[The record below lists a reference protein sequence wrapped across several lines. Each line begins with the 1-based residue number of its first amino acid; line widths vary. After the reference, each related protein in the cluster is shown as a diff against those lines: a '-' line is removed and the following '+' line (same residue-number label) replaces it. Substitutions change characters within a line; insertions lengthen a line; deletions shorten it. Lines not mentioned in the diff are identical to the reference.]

1 MECRSRNLIT
11 LVWTFYHSLSDYAWF
26 DFLSPKLTQSRALVE
41 KEHHVRPLKI
51 NYHSDIDECR
61 FNSNNCSNNAICIN
75 TKGSFNCSC
84 KPGYSGNGHD
94 CSGGC
99 LRSFIYLLRL
109 ANPCRVTVTAH
120 TELLGP
126 VTVPS
131 LMRNRPPHSTWV
143 LYRPKDFICARVV
156 RWGQRLSVLIWE
168 D

>member
-1 MECRSRNLIT
+1 MSLLSHTVLRRIHSRCI
-11 LVWTFYHSLSDYAWF
+11 
-26 DFLSPKLTQSRALVE
+26 LT
-41 KEHHVRPLKI
+41 KI

-61 FNSNNCSNNAICIN
+61 FNSHNCSNNAICIN

-84 KPGYSGNGHD
+84 KPGYTGNGHS

-109 ANPCRVTVTAH
+109 AIPCRVTVTAH

-131 LMRNRPPHSTWV
+131 LMRNRPPHSTWPSLSSQRIYLCQGCEMGTTIYPSLSEKTKKSNCLFCV
-143 LYRPKDFICARVV
+143 LFCICLR
-156 RWGQRLSVLIWE
+156 S
-168 D
+168 

>member
-1 MECRSRNLIT
+1 MLSHTVLRRIDSRR
-11 LVWTFYHSLSDYAWF
+11 V
-26 DFLSPKLTQSRALVE
+26 LT
-41 KEHHVRPLKI
+41 KI

-61 FNSNNCSNNAICIN
+61 FNSHSCSNNAICIN

-84 KPGYSGNGHD
+84 KPGYSGNGHN

-131 LMRNRPPHSTWV
+131 LMRNRPPHWGLLSLQFKNSTWV
-143 LYRPKDFICARVV
+143 LYRPKEFQICARVV
-156 RWGQRLSVLIWE
+156 RRGI
-168 D
+168 

>member
-1 MECRSRNLIT
+1 M
-11 LVWTFYHSLSDYAWF
+11 
-26 DFLSPKLTQSRALVE
+26 LT
-41 KEHHVRPLKI
+41 KF
-51 NYHSDIDECR
+51 NYRSDIDECR
-61 FNSNNCSNNAICIN
+61 FNSHNCSNNAICIN

-84 KPGYSGNGHD
+84 KPGYSGNGHN

-131 LMRNRPPHSTWV
+131 LMRNRPPHRGLRPQLFTNSTWV
-143 LYRPKDFICARVV
+143 LYRPKEFICARVV
-156 RWGQRLSVLIWE
+156 RWGQRFIRPYPRRLKSLTVCRFLHRVLFCICLRS
-168 D
+168 